1 MANKLAIVALA
12 AAAVAAA
19 PALAQEAPSP
29 SPGSQYDIAT
39 AAEFIEALKESVPE
53 EECPVPA
60 LTINP
65 ALYGTAA
72 SFSVEVPVAETPIN
86 DLVGAAWLSDFVT
99 LSQFVNEQCCQE
111 SVESLTAC
119 ACLITRDVGF
129 FMPNQT
135 GTLSGGDLAYY
146 VFPTAGLT
154 NRTNEA
160 CLPDGDPA
168 KCEEDGLQL
177 ISPTWDNLLG
187 ESESWGGYPTTFADV
202 LGDAVPS
209 CVPTEEVKDALRALG
224 GADAWQTFQ
233 DANVETFEYFGCNVT
248 DTNTRNPCRDGT
260 PDSDSPGTFVELLEQ
275 SDEYSVASLCDD
287 AAVARIYLARFFD
300 AQKFFLGTGF
310 TPNNAREFI
319 VVPNLLFGEM
329 PQTSFQSLEHLNLGL
344 PASGD
349 VECPLPALDPANAP

>member
-1 MANKLAIVALA
+1 M
-12 AAAVAAA
+12 
-19 PALAQEAPSP
+19 
-29 SPGSQYDIAT
+29 
-39 AAEFIEALKESVPE
+39 
-53 EECPVPA
+53 
-60 LTINP
+60 
-65 ALYGTAA
+65 
-72 SFSVEVPVAETPIN
+72 
-86 DLVGAAWLSDFVT
+86 T
-99 LSQFVNEQCCQE
+99 LSQLVNKQCCQE
-111 SVESLTAC
+111 SVESLIAC

-135 GTLSGGDLAYY
+135 GTLSGGDQAYY
-146 VFPTAGLT
+146 VFPTTAGLT

-187 ESESWGGYPTTFADV
+187 ESESWGGYPATFADV

-209 CVPTEEVKDALRALG
+209 CVPTEEVKDALRKLSG
-224 GADAWQTFQ
+224 PDDWQTFQ

-248 DTNTRNPCRDGT
+248 DTNTQNPCRE
-260 PDSDSPGTFVELLEQ
+260 PDSPGPEAFVELLEQ

-300 AQKFFLGTGF
+300 AQKFFLGTGY
-310 TPNNAREFI
+310 TPNGGREFI

-329 PQTSFQSLEHLNLGL
+329 PQTSFQSLERLDLGL

-349 VECPLPALDPANAP
+349 GVEIECLPALDPANAP